1 MGSHLTWF
9 LILGRSNVMWGSCY
23 SEYQNLAY
31 NKCPVY
37 SKYQVL
43 HFKIDEFLLQEY
55 HVTWDIHFENH
66 VSKDEA
72 RTTCAI

>member
-1 MGSHLTWF
+1 M
-9 LILGRSNVMWGSCY
+9 ILGRSNVMWGSCY
-23 SEYQNLAY
+23 SKYQNLAY

-55 HVTWDIHFENH
+55 HVTWDIPLEIMLAL
-66 VSKDEA
+66 SSDEA
-72 RTTCAI
+72 GTTCSI